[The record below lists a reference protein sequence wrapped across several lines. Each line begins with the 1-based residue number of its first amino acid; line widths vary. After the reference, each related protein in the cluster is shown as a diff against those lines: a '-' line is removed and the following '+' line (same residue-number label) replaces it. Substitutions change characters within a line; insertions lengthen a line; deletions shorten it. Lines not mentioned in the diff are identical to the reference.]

1 MKHGEKKD
9 KRRKRRTPH
18 GIWDSPI
25 RSHAKIRMD
34 RGSIEKKKKNQLS
47 GAAKR
52 KKKKERERAI
62 AEAAADLERLK
73 LGPTKLW
80 TGLVTHHTDI
90 FETHVL
96 PKLNETDRYF
106 FAKVNRESFALLE
119 YTGIDVSE
127 IQWAHRDCTSI
138 STLEWAWNHTS
149 WGTEDIYGNVRDQ
162 VGFCSQVAHTNKL
175 ELLEWVREVKHCDW
189 DKKTIDQV
197 AYIGNLEMLKYCFAN
212 GCPCEEETA
221 CRNAAGSG
229 HLDCLRF
236 LFDKVKPSRKTETK
250 AAQTATSLGQLHIL
264 KYFVEERKI
273 SRELISACL
282 LEASG
287 YGHLD
292 CLKYLLEAA
301 RPDLDNWRYIAFARH
316 YNHFE
321 CLHLLQEK
329 GCPEPTD
336 EQHAFFIETHT
347 GGAFRQ

>member
-1 MKHGEKKD
+1 
-9 KRRKRRTPH
+9 
-18 GIWDSPI
+18 
-25 RSHAKIRMD
+25 MD
-34 RGSIEKKKKNQLS
+34 RGDIENKKKNQLS

-73 LGPTKLW
+73 LGPTAVW

-90 FETHVL
+90 FEKHVL

-106 FAKVNRESFALLE
+106 FSKANSDGENLLK
-119 YTGIDVSE
+119 YAGIDKSE
-127 IQWAHRDCTSI
+127 IRWAHRDCTSI
-138 STLEWAWNHTS
+138 STLEWALNHTN
-149 WGTEDIYGNVRDQ
+149 WGEEDEDGFVRDQ
-162 VGFCSQVAHTNKL
+162 VGFCAQVAQTNKL

-189 DKKTIDQV
+189 DKNTIDQA
-197 AYIGNLEMLKYCFAN
+197 AYLGNLEMLKYCFAN

-221 CRNAAGSG
+221 CHNAAGSG

-236 LFDKVKPSRKTETK
+236 LFDKVKPSRKTEAE
-250 AAQTATSLGQLHIL
+250 AAHMAVEKGQPDIL

-273 SRELISACL
+273 SEHVISGCL
-282 LEASG
+282 LNASG

-301 RPDLDNWRYIAFARH
+301 RPDLDDWRYVAFARH

-336 EQHAFFIETHT
+336 EQHALFIETHT